1 MKYGFI
7 FLHRQIKDHW
17 IWNDPIKLKW
27 WLDILFYVNFENKKV
42 NIGNQIFECN
52 RGQSIMSLQNWAIR
66 WNATKGKARSFLELL
81 QKDNMITLENLT
93 KTTRLTVCNYEL
105 YQSAAHADETLTK
118 RKQNAGET
126 LTDTTKEREESKEKE
141 EATWKTDFEIY
152 KLSLK
157 TELEKFLLDGA
168 AISKQ
173 EGYHPNIDIPMSL
186 KKAVDEYWGT
196 EEGWDRKRKKKP
208 VPDVIDWRKTLTNAL
223 SLRSNLVWKS
233 WDTAKKG
240 AKVEEHPIYKDL
252 TSEFKR
258 NG

>member
-118 RKQNAGET
+118 RKQNADET
-126 LTDTTKEREESKEKE
+126 LTDPTKESNKENKDNKDNNIEEREQIFKTEIDSFTDYDKEMLMKFYNHWSE
-141 EATWKTDFEIY
+141 YNK
-152 KLSLK
+152 LK
-157 TELEKFLLDGA
+157 TKMRFEMQTTWD
-168 AISKQ
+168 
-173 EGYHPNIDIPMSL
+173 L
-186 KKAVDEYWGT
+186 KKRLAKWSGNNYGNTIPV
-196 EEGWDRKRKKKP
+196 KSKP
-208 VPDVIDWRKTLTNAL
+208 E
-223 SLRSNLVWKS
+223 
-233 WDTAKKG
+233 AKKEQWT
-240 AKVEEHPIYKDL
+240 APPENEYLDNKL
-252 TSEFKR
+252 
-258 NG
+258 